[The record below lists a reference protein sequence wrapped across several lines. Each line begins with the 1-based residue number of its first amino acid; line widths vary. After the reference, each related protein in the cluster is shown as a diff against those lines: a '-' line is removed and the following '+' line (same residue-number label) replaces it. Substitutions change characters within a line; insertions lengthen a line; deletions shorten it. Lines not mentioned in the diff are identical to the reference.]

1 MFYYNGDGQPVQ
13 IFNKRARN
21 YSMGGYI
28 KPNPKNPHPNEDSIS
43 SMLEP
48 GSLVIP
54 VKVMESG
61 VMDGYKG
68 KLTDKKIT
76 DENKLTPVIVMEKE
90 MVVAKKYAPAVER
103 YLKKHGW
110 SLPLPHE

>member
-1 MFYYNGDGQPVQ
+1 MFYYNGEDNPIQ

-28 KPNPKNPHPNEDSIS
+28 KPDPRNRFPNEDSIAS
-43 SMLEP
+43 VLEA

-76 DENKLTPVIVMEKE
+76 DSDKLTPVVLMEKE

-110 SLPLPHE
+110 TLPLDS

>member
-1 MFYYNGDGQPVQ
+1 MFYYNGQNQPVQ

-21 YSMGGYI
+21 YSAGGYI
-28 KPNPKNPHPNEDSIS
+28 TPNPKNLFPHEDSIS
-43 SMLEP
+43 SLLEP

-76 DENKLTPVIVMEKE
+76 DKSKLTPIIVMEKE
-90 MVVAKKYAPAVER
+90 MVVAKKYAPAVEK

-110 SLPLPHE
+110 TLPLDK